1 MYRRTL
7 LLWAPAVPWLA
18 SCRSV
23 DTQSTNTLNAV
34 VETVDPDSRELLLR
48 GGGGAQSGRL
58 LSMVVSPRVQRLSQI
73 RSGDRVTV
81 RYFQALA
88 AQAVTPFSSSSQPFE
103 GVNVDR
109 RETAGRP
116 GGEVTRVRRGRITVT
131 AVDPANNS
139 ISFVGPN
146 NVLRTVVAEN
156 PDVQAFIRRLR
167 VGDQVD
173 LVYEEA
179 LAVSVEPIA

>member
-1 MYRRTL
+1 MRRRTL
-7 LLWAPAVPWLA
+7 LLWVPAVPWLA

-23 DTQSTNTLNAV
+23 DTEATSTVNGV
-34 VETVDPDSRELLLR
+34 VETIDPASRELLLR

-58 LSMVVSPRVQRLSQI
+58 LSMVVSPRVQRLGQL
-73 RSGDRVTV
+73 RPGDRVMV
-81 RYFQALA
+81 SYYQALA
-88 AQAVTPFSSSSQPFE
+88 AQAVTPFSGTSQPFE

-116 GGEVTRVRRGRITVT
+116 GGEITRVRRGRVTVT
-131 AVDPANNS
+131 AVDPASNS

-146 NVLRTVVAEN
+146 NVLRTVAAEN
-156 PDVQAFIRRLR
+156 VDVQAFFRKLR

-179 LAVSVEPIA
+179 LAISIEPLA